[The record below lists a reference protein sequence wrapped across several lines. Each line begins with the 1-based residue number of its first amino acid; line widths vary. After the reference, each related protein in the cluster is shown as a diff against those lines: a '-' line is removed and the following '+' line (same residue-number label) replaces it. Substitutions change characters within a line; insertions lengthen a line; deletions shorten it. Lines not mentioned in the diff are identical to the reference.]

1 MKPWHLMLFLMTEF
15 ATRKQNAI
23 IEYLLIENRV
33 LRVRMGKKR
42 LLLTNIERA
51 LLGAKAKLVG
61 RKALHSITTLF
72 TPDTLLRWH
81 RQLCATAHDH
91 SDKRSMTGRPPL
103 SQEAE
108 DTILEMARANPSWG
122 YDRIVGA
129 CKNLG
134 IALSAT
140 SVANILKEHGIE
152 PAPDRKRTSTWSSF
166 IKSHMDVLASVDFT
180 TIDIWGIGGL
190 KTYYLLFFMEVATRR
205 VHFAGA
211 TKHPNEA
218 WMAQV
223 AKQVTDA
230 ERGFLHGKKVL
241 LLDRDTKFTVSFRA
255 TLKQAGI
262 EPTFTPPKSPNCNAH
277 IERFFLS
284 LKSECLSRLIL
295 FDESSLLVAIAKY
308 IDHYHRHR
316 NHQGRGNLRIEPPPD
331 ERITGEIVCEEEL
344 GGLLNYYH
352 RKAA

>member
-1 MKPWHLMLFLMTEF
+1 MLFLMTGF

-23 IEYLLIENRV
+23 IEYLLVENRV
-33 LRVRMGKKR
+33 LRVRTGKKR
-42 LLLTNIERA
+42 LLLTDIERA

-61 RKALHSITTLF
+61 RKTLRSITTLF

-81 RQLCATAHDH
+81 RQLCAASHDH
-91 SDKRSMTGRPPL
+91 THKRSVTGRPPL

-108 DTILEMARANPSWG
+108 DLVLEMAKSNPGWG
-122 YDRIVGA
+122 YDRIMGA

-134 IALSAT
+134 VSIFAT

-152 PAPDRKRTSTWSSF
+152 PAPDRKPTATWSSF

-180 TIDIWGIGGL
+180 TINIWGIGGL
-190 KTYYLLFFMEVATRR
+190 KTYYLLFFMEVATRK

-211 TKHPNEA
+211 TMHPNDA
-218 WMAQV
+218 WMEQV
-223 AKQVTDA
+223 AKHVTDPDN
-230 ERGFLHGKKVL
+230 GFLKGKKIL
-241 LLDRDTKFTVSFRA
+241 LLDRDTKFTASFLS
-255 TLKQAGI
+255 TLKQAGV

-284 LKSECLSRLIL
+284 MKSECLSRLI
-295 FDESSLLVAIAKY
+295 FFGESTLLVAIAKY
-308 IDHYHRHR
+308 VDHYHRHR
-316 NHQGRGNLRIEPPPD
+316 NHQGVGNLRIEPPPD
-331 ERITGEIVCEEEL
+331 EPLCGKIICKEEV

-352 RKAA
+352 RQAA